1 MDTPFPLSTDLPQE
15 APTRALVAALRS
27 GVCYPHPVADIEV
40 HETHISYV
48 ILAGPYAYKIKKPVT
63 LAFLDFA
70 TLEARR
76 FYCHEE
82 LRLNRRTAPD
92 LYLDVV
98 PITGSVAA
106 PVVDGPGPA
115 IEYAVRMIRFD
126 PAAGFDRLARAGVR
140 AGEHLDALAKVVA
153 RFHRDAARAPLDSDC
168 GSPRRV
174 LAQALDNFR
183 EIEALEAPA
192 EASAALARLRD
203 WTLAEHQRL
212 EALLAARLRDG
223 FVRECHGDLHLGNVV
238 LLKDVPVLYDC
249 LEFDTR
255 LRTIDVVS
263 EVAFTAMDLEHHGL
277 GHLAAR
283 FLGAYLEQ
291 TGDYAGLAALRFYG
305 VYRAMVRAKIA
316 CIRAREVGI
325 DAARRAAALG
335 SVREYV
341 ALAARLASERRAALV
356 LMHGLSGSGKTTVS
370 SRLVEALQAVR
381 IRSDIERKRLHR
393 IGALEPSDSAPGGGI
408 YTPADSIDT
417 YAHLEALAC
426 GILAAGYPAIVD
438 ATFLKRSQRDGFRA
452 LATAMDVPFAVAACE
467 SPEAALRERLD
478 LRSKRLGDASEADAQ
493 VLALQIAACEPPG
506 ESEHAL
512 IIETTRMGAVE
523 AAVAALACRVREAK
537 RA

>member
-1 MDTPFPLSTDLPQE
+1 MDTPSPLAAVLTLE
-15 APTRALVAALRS
+15 ARARALVEALRA
-27 GVCYPHPVADIEV
+27 GVCYPHPAANIEV
-40 HETHISYV
+40 HETHVSYV

-63 LAFLDFA
+63 LGFLDFA
-70 TLEARR
+70 NLEARR
-76 FYCHEE
+76 FYCGEE
-82 LRLNRRTAPD
+82 LRLNRRTAPE

-98 PITGSVAA
+98 PITGSVNA

-126 PAAGFDRLARAGVR
+126 PAGGLDRLARAGVL
-140 AGEHLDALAKVVA
+140 AGEQLDALAHVVA
-153 RFHRDAARAPLDSDC
+153 RFHHDAPRAPPDSDC
-168 GSPRRV
+168 GSPPRV

-183 EIEALEAPA
+183 EIEALDPPAQARAP
-192 EASAALARLRD
+192 LAGLRD

-212 EALLAARLRDG
+212 EAFLAGRLREG

-238 LLKDVPVLYDC
+238 LLKGVPVPFDC

-255 LRTIDVVS
+255 LRTIDVMS

-277 GHLAAR
+277 GQLAAR
-283 FLGAYLEQ
+283 FLGAYLEH
-291 TGDYAGLAALRFYG
+291 TGDYAGLTALRFYA

-325 DAARRAAALG
+325 DEAQRAAALG
-335 SVREYV
+335 SVREHV
-341 ALAARLASERRAALV
+341 ALAARLANEHRSALV

-370 SRLVEALQAVR
+370 GRLVEAMRSVR
-381 IRSDIERKRLHR
+381 IRSDVERKRLHR
-393 IGALEPSDSAPGGGI
+393 FSALEPSGSAPGGGI

-417 YAHLEALAC
+417 YARLETLAR
-426 GILAAGYPAIVD
+426 GILTAGYPVIVD

-452 LATAMDVPFAVAACE
+452 LAVAMDVPFAVAACE
-467 SPEAALRERLD
+467 APEAALRERLD

-493 VLALQIAACEPPG
+493 VLALQIAAREPPG
-506 ESEHAL
+506 ECEHAL

-523 AAVAALACRVREAK
+523 VAAAALASCVREAK